1 MIVDPDFLDH
11 WRTRMVVDALG
22 GDELAPLYVIR
33 LWAHC
38 QNRKSDSFAMPPAGL
53 KALCKYQGDADA
65 LESALIAADYIVR
78 EGDQLTVVG
87 WSEKNASLIAAW
99 ENGNRGGRP
108 KKPMGNPQVTHGLP
122 MGNPAVTHGEPMENP
137 TLTQAKPIREEKR
150 REESSSLRSED
161 KGAGA
166 LSVADLVAEGV
177 DLQDA
182 TDWLRARKD
191 KGAKTLTLTAWESVK
206 SEASKAGMTPA
217 QAVSLSAKE
226 QWRGF
231 KASWLSDQGRGNTQA
246 RVQPK
251 NAKHGGFEEK
261 DYTAGVMEDGT
272 IV

>member
-1 MIVDPDFLDH
+1 M
-11 WRTRMVVDALG
+11 
-22 GDELAPLYVIR
+22 E
-33 LWAHC
+33 
-38 QNRKSDSFAMPPAGL
+38 Q
-53 KALCKYQGDADA
+53 
-65 LESALIAADYIVR
+65 
-78 EGDQLTVVG
+78 VG
-87 WSEKNASLIAAW
+87 WLVFDESGVSIPNFDRH
-99 ENGNRGGRP
+99 NGETAKTRAQGTKRQQKRRSVTP
-108 KKPMGNPQVTHGLP
+108 DVPQVSRSERDKS
-122 MGNPAVTHGEPMENP
+122 VT
-137 TLTQAKPIREEKR
+137 REEKR

-166 LSVADLVAEGV
+166 LSVSDLVAEGV

-191 KGAKTLTLTAWESVK
+191 KGAKTLTPTAWDSVK
-206 SEASKAGMTPA
+206 SEAAKAGMTPA

-231 KASWLSDQGRGNTQA
+231 KASWLNEQGRGNTQA
-246 RVQPK
+246 RVPHK

>member
-1 MIVDPDFLDH
+1 MAGDWIKMRGDLSEDPAVIAMAA
-11 WRTRMVVDALG
+11 RLG
-22 GDELAPLYVIR
+22 IDE
-33 LWAHC
+33 
-38 QNRKSDSFAMPPAGL
+38 FA
-53 KALCKYQGDADA
+53 
-65 LESALIAADYIVR
+65 
-78 EGDQLTVVG
+78 VVG
-87 WSEKNASLIAAW
+87 RLHNLWSWFDRQSRDGHAVGVTKEWIDARLRRDGFGTAMEQVGWLVFDESGVSIPNFDRH
-99 ENGNRGGRP
+99 NGETAKTRAQGTKRQQKRRSVTP
-108 KKPMGNPQVTHGLP
+108 DVPQVSRSERDKS
-122 MGNPAVTHGEPMENP
+122 VT
-137 TLTQAKPIREEKR
+137 REEKR

-166 LSVADLVAEGV
+166 LSVSDLVAEGV

-191 KGAKTLTLTAWESVK
+191 KGAKTLTPTAWDSVK
-206 SEASKAGMTPA
+206 SEAAKAGMTPA

-231 KASWLSDQGRGNTQA
+231 KASWLNEQGRGNTQA
-246 RVQPK
+246 RVPHK